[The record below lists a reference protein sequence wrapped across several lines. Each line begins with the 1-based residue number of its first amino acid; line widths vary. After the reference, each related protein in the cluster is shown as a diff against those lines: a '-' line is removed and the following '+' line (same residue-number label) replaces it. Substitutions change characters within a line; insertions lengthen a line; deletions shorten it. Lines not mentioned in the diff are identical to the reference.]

1 MQKNVMISIRGDQ
14 EFEETGKDTTEFV
27 TEGTLTSTDYGY
39 LLEYDES
46 ALTGMEGTHTAF
58 QIRPAS
64 IALIRTGAFHSEMIF
79 ELDKKHYS
87 LYDTPYGAMT
97 LDISTSA
104 LHNTISEDGGTLDVT
119 YAIEIEHQLVGENK
133 ICIQVHPSKNADK

>member
-46 ALTGMEGTHTAF
+46 AFTRYGGNAHCF
-58 QIRPAS
+58 PDPSR
-64 IALIRTGAFHSEMIF
+64 FHC
-79 ELDKKHYS
+79 LD
-87 LYDTPYGAMT
+87 PYGR
-97 LDISTSA
+97 I
-104 LHNTISEDGGTLDVT
+104 
-119 YAIEIEHQLVGENK
+119 
-133 ICIQVHPSKNADK
+133 PF